1 MLNLSSQLLIG
12 GMLGGFV
19 GLVMALTGAGGGVL
33 AVPLLIFVLHLSVQQ
48 AAPIALLAVA
58 AAAVFGALLGLREGI
73 VRYRA
78 AALIGTLAM
87 LTAPLGVW
95 LAQRLPGRSLMLAFA
110 LILAWTSWRMV
121 KVSLAAASSPGQP
134 RPAHHHPC
142 NIDPG
147 DGRIQWT
154 APCARV
160 LGSTGVVAGLLSGLL
175 GVGGGFIIVPA
186 LTRYTDLDVRSIAAT
201 SLAVIAMASTSG
213 LLASHGQGQLDWSL
227 AGSFAASAVLALWVG
242 RRFAKSLPPALLQ
255 RGFAA
260 LSAVVALLMLARGMG
275 WISN

>member
-1 MLNLSSQLLIG
+1 MLNLSSQLLISG
-12 GMLGGFV
+12 LLGGFV

-33 AVPLLIFVLHLSVQQ
+33 AVPLLIFVLQLSVQQ

-110 LILAWTSWRMV
+110 FILAWTSWRMV
-121 KVSLAAASSPGQP
+121 KISLAAAPGLSQP
-134 RPAHHHPC
+134 RPVHHHPC
-142 NIDPG
+142 NIDPA

-160 LGSTGVVAGLLSGLL
+160 LGSTGIVAGLLSGLL

-213 LLASHGQGQLDWSL
+213 LLASHGHGQLDWSL